1 MFFDKHPHISISD
14 NNGNS
19 KTVTDIAAS
28 LVVGEFYKNSDYS
41 VPYNI
46 QDSDTPESLAAR
58 MYNDPKLSWVILL
71 VNNIKNIYTEW
82 PLSTNSFSSLIEY
95 KYSYRTCLF
104 LRLET
109 VKEYNILPGNIIV
122 VYDDLNPNYVNT
134 TNVAQVVE
142 WDATFSK
149 LTIKLLKGEFKIKNN
164 ISFYNTPNVKIG
176 KIGRVVNSAQHAVH
190 HFENSDVYLDPLYGS
205 LQGYINNNSSDN
217 VITSLDYETKIND
230 DKRTIFLPTQTTV
243 NLLVSQ
249 YNKVFNV

>member
-122 VYDDLNPNYVNT
+122 VYDDLNPN
-134 TNVAQVVE
+134 
-142 WDATFSK
+142 
-149 LTIKLLKGEFKIKNN
+149 
-164 ISFYNTPNVKIG
+164 
-176 KIGRVVNSAQHAVH
+176 
-190 HFENSDVYLDPLYGS
+190 
-205 LQGYINNNSSDN
+205 
-217 VITSLDYETKIND
+217 
-230 DKRTIFLPTQTTV
+230 
-243 NLLVSQ
+243 
-249 YNKVFNV
+249 